1 MALPVPET
9 SHPPDVPV
17 DRDVTRPAPPVRPLG
32 LARIWRLIGDPA
44 PGRMGYALRMA
55 AGCTTTVLVGEIWQ
69 VPDLGVP
76 ALVTMALWQKDRVT
90 NALAGVAVNIV
101 VVLLLLLIYG
111 LIQLTLDHPMELVIV
126 IAILSFGFFFLGS
139 ASKLKPVAYLFGL
152 ITVFGLVVIDQV
164 PVGEVITRAI
174 LYTDLFLA
182 VPGAVMIVLGL
193 LICPSP
199 RRLLTDDIAARLRMA
214 CRLLRGA
221 DDRTREQATDMLRIG
236 TTDMMK
242 SAKMASLEK
251 IWAARD
257 LACLRQSA
265 SSSVA
270 VLALADEAGRTGI
283 PAEDATHLL
292 ETLEKMAAI
301 FTDGDYPAA
310 IERPAVN
317 PASPA
322 ASALADMLPD
332 FATPPPEGAAPGLKE
347 KKSGFFADDAFSNP
361 EHVRFAVKGTA
372 GVMLSYLAFMV
383 LDWPGIHTCIITCFI
398 VALPTMGEMVSKLTL
413 RISGALVGG
422 AIGIG
427 SIIFV
432 MPHLDGITGF
442 LVLIFGV
449 SLLAA
454 WVKTGDERIAYAGF
468 QIGLAFYL
476 SDLKGFGPTSDME
489 TARDR
494 IIGIMLGNFITY
506 AMFTSFWPTSA
517 RDRIGEGLR
526 KLAETLQR
534 QSQALTPQARAEAI
548 ASTQSTL
555 LESERTLEYVMAE
568 PINTRVDLPRL
579 QETKQALDDA
589 GRLSEDLLVNP
600 DRTDLT
606 DHTARLARLAG

>member
-1 MALPVPET
+1 MALPVPDT
-9 SHPPDVPV
+9 SPSPDAS
-17 DRDVTRPAPPVRPLG
+17 DRDVIQSASPLRTLG
-32 LARIWRLIGDPA
+32 LARIWHLIWDPA

-90 NALAGVAVNIV
+90 NALVGVLVNIV
-101 VVLLLLLIYG
+101 VVFLLLLIYG
-111 LIQLTLDHPMELVIV
+111 LIKITLDHAMELVIV
-126 IAILSFGFFFLGS
+126 IALLSFGFFFLGS
-139 ASKLKPVAYLFGL
+139 ASKLKPVAYMFGL
-152 ITVFGLVVIDQV
+152 IIVFGLVVIDQV

-182 VPGAVMIVLGL
+182 VPGAVMIVLGM

-199 RRLLTDDIAARLRMA
+199 RRVLTDDIAARLLMA
-214 CRLLRGA
+214 CRLLRGS

-242 SAKMASLEK
+242 SAKMAGLEK
-251 IWAARD
+251 IWAAKD
-257 LACLRQSA
+257 LACLRQAA

-270 VLALADEAGRTGI
+270 VLALADEADRTGLS
-283 PAEDATHLL
+283 AEDAACLI

-301 FTDGDYPAA
+301 FAAGDYPAD
-310 IERPAVN
+310 IERPTVST
-317 PASPA
+317 ASPA
-322 ASALADMLPD
+322 ACAMADMLPE
-332 FATPPPEGAAPGLKE
+332 FTTPPAESTKAAPPE

-422 AIGIG
+422 TIGIG

-442 LVLIFGV
+442 LVLIFVV

-506 AMFTSFWPTSA
+506 AMFTSFWPATA

-526 KLAETLQR
+526 KLAEALKL

-548 ASTQSTL
+548 ASTQSAL
-555 LESERTLEYVMAE
+555 SESERTLEYVMAE

-579 QETKQALDDA
+579 RETKQALDDA
-589 GRLSEDLLVNP
+589 GCLSEDLLVTP
-600 DRTDLT
+600 ERADLT
-606 DHTARLARLAG
+606 NHTARLERLAG